1 MFVAI
6 ASLSLS
12 QLIAAGRA
20 TSDAAGDGGAWATS
34 GTAGDDGVA
43 SSDGGL
49 AFTDRLSALPASQ
62 AAAWGATG
70 LGDAAQGRRN
80 HCHAAYVMSFIRVDR
95 GSL

>member
-34 GTAGDDGVA
+34 GDDGAA